1 MITNFFWKSLIV
13 ILKELFIMPDVL
25 ESIKKKVFIF
35 QHENIL
41 MKENI
46 YLLDDR
52 KSVKL
57 ELVN

>member
-1 MITNFFWKSLIV
+1 
-13 ILKELFIMPDVL
+13 MPDVL

-35 QHENIL
+35 QHKNIL

-57 ELVN
+57 EVVN

>member
-1 MITNFFWKSLIV
+1 MKTNFFWKSLIV
-13 ILKELFIMPDVL
+13 ILKELFIIPDDL

-35 QHENIL
+35 QHKNIL

-57 ELVN
+57 EVLN

>member
-1 MITNFFWKSLIV
+1 MKTNFFWKSLIV
-13 ILKELFIMPDVL
+13 ILKELFIIPDDL

-35 QHENIL
+35 QHKNIL

-46 YLLDDR
+46 DLLDHR

-57 ELVN
+57 EVVN

>member
-1 MITNFFWKSLIV
+1 MKTNFFWKSLIV
-13 ILKELFIMPDVL
+13 ILKELFIIPDDL

-35 QHENIL
+35 QHKNIL

-46 YLLDDR
+46 YLLDHR

-57 ELVN
+57 EVVN

>member
-1 MITNFFWKSLIV
+1 MKTNFFWKSLIV
-13 ILKELFIMPDVL
+13 ILKESFIIPDDL

-35 QHENIL
+35 QHKNIL

-46 YLLDDR
+46 YLLDHR

-57 ELVN
+57 EVVN

>member
-1 MITNFFWKSLIV
+1 MKTNFFWKSLIV
-13 ILKELFIMPDVL
+13 ILKELFIIPDL

-35 QHENIL
+35 QHKNIL

-57 ELVN
+57 EVLN